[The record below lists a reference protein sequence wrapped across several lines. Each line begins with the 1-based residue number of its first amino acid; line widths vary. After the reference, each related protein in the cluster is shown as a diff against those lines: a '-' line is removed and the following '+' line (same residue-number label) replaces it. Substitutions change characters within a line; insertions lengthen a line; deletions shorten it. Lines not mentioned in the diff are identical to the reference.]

1 MLACPDVESRELKR
15 QSFTVPALTLQMS
28 GLEVGLQPSAVFVHL
43 LTECPDKFYE
53 LLYSHIHK
61 VWLRLEVDVSPV
73 RGDGTM
79 FFDLVID
86 CTALQKVCNGTQR
99 RCVKLE
105 KLEKLGTKER
115 DELVELGTGFLSL
128 VQFWLPIES
137 EILSPLLLS
146 DIIAASQS
154 GVQTRT
160 RRTRAAGSAPG
171 SCAESDMKVG

>member
-1 MLACPDVESRELKR
+1 MLACPDVEKNRELKR

-43 LTECPDKFYE
+43 LTKCPDKFYE
-53 LLYSHIHK
+53 LLFSHIHK
-61 VWLRLEVDVSPV
+61 VWLRLEVDV
-73 RGDGTM
+73 RGDRTM

-105 KLEKLGTKER
+105 KLEKLGTKKR